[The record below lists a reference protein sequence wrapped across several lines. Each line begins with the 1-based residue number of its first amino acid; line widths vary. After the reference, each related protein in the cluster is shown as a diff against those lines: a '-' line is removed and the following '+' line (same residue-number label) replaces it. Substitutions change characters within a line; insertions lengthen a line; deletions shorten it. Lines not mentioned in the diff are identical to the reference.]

1 MNLSEYQNAQAPV
14 RGHDTYGNPI
24 DTGSYQERGR
34 RSEFMTLSAAGK
46 LADMLAAA
54 GIDATIQVTPE
65 DAIQYAM
72 DADEKRKRYSYTIA
86 EGTFFLGGLF
96 AMSYGKTGKFVKLDT
111 PDSSGNWIGFKE
123 DAPVVIAPVLPVQQ
137 PAPSGYHWVQ
147 GLMGLSLAKD
157 STLGLTDA
165 QKTEVLNRIAKV
177 LE

>member
-1 MNLSEYQNAQAPV
+1 
-14 RGHDTYGNPI
+14 
-24 DTGSYQERGR
+24 
-34 RSEFMTLSAAGK
+34 MTFSAAGK

-123 DAPVVIAPVLPVQQ
+123 DAPERLPAPPPPVQQ
-137 PAPSGYHWVQ
+137 PAPTGYHWVQ
-147 GLMGLSLAKD
+147 GLMGQSLAKD

-165 QKTEVLNRIAKV
+165 QKTEVLNRVAKA